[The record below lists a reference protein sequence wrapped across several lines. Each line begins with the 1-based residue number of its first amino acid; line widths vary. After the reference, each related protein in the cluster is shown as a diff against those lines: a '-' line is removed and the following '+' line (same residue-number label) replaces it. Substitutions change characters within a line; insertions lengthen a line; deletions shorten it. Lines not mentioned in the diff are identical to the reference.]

1 MLAMKMI
8 VRFCCGLLLFFV
20 HGLVLAAPEQLTSS
34 MANADYADV
43 RTDVSGN
50 THLVWTADDA
60 TDGRAVFYKML
71 NSSGAVLID
80 DTRID
85 NGGTGGPA
93 GYPSM
98 VMDGS
103 SKVYVVWQ
111 SGASP
116 EIYFLRLN
124 PLADALDGSSAD
136 ITDPLFKEIGDVVI
150 SAAGGDSAMHPRVDI
165 DSSADLHVVWESN
178 CTGPVQYTKVVDADG
193 VPVIGA
199 PQDLGPAGSCNGY
212 PDIALDSNADAH
224 MVFAN
229 STITTADE
237 IYYAMIDGAAGTVL
251 IDATLMSVDD
261 GLLAGSATISA
272 DTGHDKVIIVYK
284 QETGVGGPGSEE
296 IFIAILDPALDNRDG
311 SSADPSVLRVNL
323 LQFTSGEGQF
333 RWQVFSRI
341 GLDRRLHIL
350 FMDIDD
356 TACPSGVYA
365 LEQAHVTTTGEVLVR
380 GTLSSTASAQS
391 CAAQARLAPRGNRI
405 VWADSASGSQ
415 EIVSSTFTRA
425 DAGESGYFTCALR
438 PVSGS
443 AAGAGDLWLLLAGI
457 GALGLRYLSRRR
469 AVQA

>member
-1 MLAMKMI
+1 MKMI
-8 VRFCCGLLLFFV
+8 VKFCCGLLLFFA
-20 HGLVLAAPEQLTSS
+20 HGLVLAVPEQLTSS
-34 MANADYADV
+34 MKNADFADV

-71 NSSGAVLID
+71 NSLGTVLIN

-93 GYPSM
+93 GFPSM

-124 PLADALDGSSAD
+124 PLAHALDGTSAN

-150 SAAGGDSAMHPRVDI
+150 STAGGDSAMHPRVDL
-165 DSSADLHVVWESN
+165 DSSPDLHVVWESN
-178 CTGPVQYTKVVDADG
+178 CTGPVQYAKVVDADG
-193 VPVIGA
+193 VPIIGA
-199 PQDLGPAGSCNGY
+199 PQNLGPAGSCDGY

-229 STITTADE
+229 GTVTTADE

-272 DTGHDKVIIVYK
+272 DTDHAKVVIVYK
-284 QETGVGGPGSEE
+284 QETGTGGSGSEE
-296 IFIAILDPALDNRDG
+296 IFIATLDPALDNRDG
-311 SSADPSVLRVNL
+311 SSADPAVLQVNL

-341 GLDRRLHIL
+341 GGDRRLHIL

-356 TACPSGVYA
+356 TACPSGVYT
-365 LEQAHVTTTGEVLVR
+365 LEHAHVITTTGVVLVR
-380 GTLSSTASAQS
+380 ETLSSTASAQS

-405 VWADSASGSQ
+405 VWADSGSGNQ

-425 DAGESGYFTCALR
+425 DAGESGFFACALR
-438 PVSGS
+438 PGSGS
-443 AAGAGDLWLLLAGI
+443 AAGAGELWLLLAGI

-469 AVQA
+469 AVQD